1 MPPRT
6 EWFGAIRKESLVDS
20 QSSIGALLR
29 ANNANE
35 LSQATKSKVVR
46 KNVSGVRNGRLTDHR
61 QASVYDN
68 DSAIRAAIA
77 AKREPIGER
86 GRD

>member
-61 QASVYDN
+61 QATVYDN
-68 DSAIRAAIA
+68 DSAIRVTIA
-77 AKREPIGER
+77 AKTEPMGER